1 MTAGRVARLVERF
14 DAIARTRMAGVPIL
28 HPGLRVEA
36 VGFAPAGE
44 GDGAVLVGVLVTPWS
59 MNLLRLPL
67 GAGPVAAAGVSCW
80 RALGDG
86 EIEFLGAHDE
96 VLGAYEQCSLFS
108 PMGGFRDA
116 AHARETAEAVL
127 AMLRPAPSHLPDG
140 LPEPAP
146 ARRAFLFGR
155 GAAARA

>member
-1 MTAGRVARLVERF
+1 MSADRVAGLVARF
-14 DAIARTRMAGVPIL
+14 EAIARTRMAGVPIL

-44 GDGAVLVGVLVTPWS
+44 GVDAVLTGVLITPWS

-67 GAGPVAAAGVSCW
+67 AAATMAAAGMSRW
-80 RALGDG
+80 RPLGDG

-127 AMLRPAPSHLPDG
+127 AMLRPAPARAA
-140 LPEPAP
+140 EPAP

-155 GAAARA
+155 GAAACP